1 MASVLRR
8 RFFALMSVLFLVIVS
23 DTRLVDGQ
31 QNIEVFY
38 PGLPPIP
45 APTPPTNPPASP
57 PPPPVVLPPPP
68 QLPPPSPSG
77 TGKQTIAKAVA
88 ATAAST
94 LVISGLLILLLKR
107 RAVARSRKEESG
119 STGGLPTIMR
129 DDFRR
134 FDGNIKGLIVDE
146 NGLDVLYWRKL
157 QGRSGK
163 TNIKMEALGSSKEG
177 AEAAEEEGTA
187 PRRDRRRNSEPIQEV
202 HLLRE
207 KSSTSYGQFKPEA
220 NDLVQNVMPALSSPP
235 PAGLVLEAVEKSTV
249 STRPPN
255 APAPPAPALLLV
267 PPPPTPPLA
276 PPKRSTEVLTS
287 SAIGTNTRAPP
298 PPPPPIPAAKVPPP
312 PPPPKAGGPA
322 SSLKPPPP
330 LPKAMPGANKP
341 GELSLGSAQTGT
353 DQVKLKPL
361 HWDKVNIAN
370 TEHSMVWNKIEGG
383 SFKFD
388 DDMMAALFGSVA
400 ANRKSPRGNTS
411 TAIPSAVSPGSSGQI
426 FTLDPRRSQNIAIVL
441 KSLTVSRKEILGAL
455 TEGQGLDADALEKL
469 DRMAPTKEEEAQILG
484 FAGDPTRLA
493 DAESF
498 LYHLLKAVPSAFTR
512 FSAMLFR
519 LNYESEILQ
528 LKESLQIIES
538 GCKELRSRGL
548 FMKLLEA
555 ILKAGNHMNAG
566 TSRGNAQAFNLNSLR
581 KLSDVKSTDGKTTLL
596 HFVVEEVVRA
606 EGKRCVANRNRSL
619 SRTSSQSSSANTNPE
634 NRTSREEREKEYMM
648 LGLPIVGGLSAEFSY
663 VKKAAAIDYETFAAT
678 CAALTSRI
686 EEIRQ
691 LLSQGTRDGGGFVR
705 VMQGFLKAAENELSA
720 MRKDRAAVTAMVK
733 KTTEYYQ
740 AGASKDK
747 GANPLQLFV
756 IVKDFLNM
764 VDQACVE
771 IARNQQR
778 RKTAAP
784 STGSSSPTSPATRP
798 PVRFP
803 KLPSHFLSEKSRS
816 TSSESDT
823 DF

>member
-1 MASVLRR
+1 MW
-8 RFFALMSVLFLVIVS
+8 VLFLAFVS
-23 DTRLVDGQ
+23 YTRLVNGG

-38 PGLPPIP
+38 PGSAPVP
-45 APTPPTNPPASP
+45 APTPPTIPTASPPLP
-57 PPPPVVLPPPP
+57 PPPPPPPPPP
-68 QLPPPSPSG
+68 QVGLPQPTPAPSSSG
-77 TGKQTIAKAVA
+77 SDKQIIATAVV

-94 LVISGLLILLLKR
+94 VVISGLVFFLLKR
-107 RAVARSRKEESG
+107 RAVARRRKEESG
-119 STGGLPTIMR
+119 SGGGLPTISR
-129 DDFRR
+129 DDFTR

-163 TNIKMEALGSSKEG
+163 NFEKQALPSPKDGGE
-177 AEAAEEEGTA
+177 AEEEGTA
-187 PRRDRRRNSEPIQEV
+187 PGRGRWRNSEPVQEFP
-202 HLLRE
+202 LLRE
-207 KSSTSYGQFKPEA
+207 KSTTSYGQYKPEA
-220 NDLVQNVMPALSSPP
+220 NDPVQNATPAFPTPP
-235 PAGLVLEAVEKSTV
+235 PAGHPLEAVEKSTT

-255 APAPPAPALLLV
+255 AIAPPVPPTAPPA
-267 PPPPTPPLA
+267 PPLA
-276 PPKRSTEVLTS
+276 PPKRLMEILTS
-287 SAIGTNTRAPP
+287 SAIGADTRAAS
-298 PPPPPIPAAKVPPP
+298 PPPPPIPAARVPPP

-330 LPKAMPGANKP
+330 LPKAMPGPNKL
-341 GELSLGSAQTGT
+341 EESLSGSAQTGK

-370 TEHSMVWNKIEGG
+370 TEHSMVWNKIDGG

-388 DDMMAALFGSVA
+388 DDLMTALFGSVA
-400 ANRKSPRGNTS
+400 TNRKSPRGKTS
-411 TAIPSAVSPGSSGQI
+411 SAIPSAVTPGPSGQI
-426 FTLDPRRSQNIAIVL
+426 FILDPRRSQNIAIVL
-441 KSLTVSRKEILGAL
+441 KSLAVSRKEILSVL
-455 TEGQGLDADALEKL
+455 TEGQGLNADTLEKL
-469 DRMAPTKEEEAQILG
+469 DRITPTKEEEAQILG

-498 LYHLLKAVPSAFTR
+498 LYHILKAVPSAFTR

-519 LNYESEILQ
+519 LNYESETLQ
-528 LKESLQIIES
+528 LKESLQTLES

-566 TSRGNAQAFNLNSLR
+566 TSRGNAQAFNLTSLR

-606 EGKRCVANRNRSL
+606 EGKRCVANRNHSL
-619 SRTSSQSSSANTNPE
+619 SRTSSQSSSASTHSE
-634 NRTSREEREKEYMM
+634 HRMSGEEREKEYMM
-648 LGLPIVGGLSAEFSY
+648 LGLPIIGGLSAEFSN
-663 VKKAAAIDYETFAAT
+663 VKKAAAIDYETFAAS
-678 CAALTSRI
+678 CAALTSRT

-691 LLSQGTRDGGGFVR
+691 LVSRGTRDGGGFVR
-705 VMQGFLKAAENELSA
+705 VMQGFLKAAKEELSA
-720 MRKDRAAVTAMVK
+720 LRTDQAAVMEMVK
-733 KTTEYYQ
+733 RTTEYYQ
-740 AGASKDK
+740 PGASKDK

-778 RKTAAP
+778 KKTATA

-803 KLPSHFLSEKSRS
+803 KLPPHFLSEKSGS
-816 TSSESDT
+816 MSSGSDS
-823 DF
+823 DL